1 MSRPAT
7 LWIAVAL
14 VFATAACSSNA
25 TPATTSVTRGSSGG
39 AVMAVATTPVETA
52 PVASATAPVDSA
64 TADADRAT
72 VVSYTIQQA
81 IKLGYQLDA
90 ACVAK
95 VVAQLSGADAAVLAA
110 GTENTAPDAT
120 SLALS
125 DAGTKLGDTV
135 IDCAKSSTNTALVA
149 QAVASV
155 LASPGGGDLDKVC
168 VQRIIA
174 KLSDQQLQAVVNSAT
189 DSTDPQL
196 QPIGASLFQCLPPSE
211 SLVP

>member
-14 VFATAACSSNA
+14 LFATAACSSNA

-39 AVMAVATTPVETA
+39 AVMTVATTPVE
-52 PVASATAPVDSA
+52 TAPVDSA

-90 ACVAK
+90 ACLAK

-120 SLALS
+120 SPVLS

-149 QAVASV
+149 KAVASV

>member
-7 LWIAVAL
+7 LWIAVTL
-14 VFATAACSSNA
+14 LFATAACSSNA

-39 AVMAVATTPVETA
+39 AVMTVATTPVE
-52 PVASATAPVDSA
+52 TAPVDSA

-120 SLALS
+120 SPVLS

-149 QAVASV
+149 KAVASV

>member
-1 MSRPAT
+1 
-7 LWIAVAL
+7 
-14 VFATAACSSNA
+14 
-25 TPATTSVTRGSSGG
+25 
-39 AVMAVATTPVETA
+39 MAVATTPVE
-52 PVASATAPVDSA
+52 TAPVDSA

-81 IKLGYQLDA
+81 IKLGYQLDP

-120 SLALS
+120 SPVLS

-149 QAVASV
+149 KAVASV